1 MPFRDQGQS
10 DSSKAAFDLFLLPP
24 PRWEEDGLGGM
35 ERSSFKVRDCPGRA
49 LLEFLCFC
57 AENVPTF
64 GFQGGPSARCSFI
77 AFKIYFIF
85 HYAIPLSSLSLS
97 RPASYILI

>member
-10 DSSKAAFDLFLLPP
+10 DSSKEAFDLFLLPP